1 MTATVDTSRHTTE
14 CLCMFCE
21 ENRTGQWV
29 TREVLAKYD
38 TDEITPAMQAEIIGL
53 CASRGRVGRTND
65 AA

>member
-14 CLCMFCE
+14 CLCLSCE
-21 ENRTGQWV
+21 ENRTGQWA

-38 TDEITPAMQAEIIGL
+38 TDEISPTMQAEIITL
-53 CASRGRVGRTND
+53 CESRGRAGRASD

>member
-14 CLCMFCE
+14 CLCQSCE
-21 ENRTGQWV
+21 ENRTGQWA

-38 TDEITPAMQAEIIGL
+38 TDEISPTMQAEIITL
-53 CASRGRVGRTND
+53 CELRGRVGRASD

>member
-14 CLCMFCE
+14 CLCQSCE
-21 ENRTGQWV
+21 HNGTGQWA

-38 TDEITPAMQAEIIGL
+38 TDEITPTMQAEIVAL
-53 CASRGRVGRTND
+53 CESRGRAGKASD